1 MRGPNHFASLCAGLV
16 LLAGACSPA
25 WAQAP
30 AAAPAAG
37 QIEFTKIVV
46 DKTFRAEGVAVGDVN
61 HDGKMDIIAGDVWFE
76 APDWKMHEIR
86 KVKPYSFDKGYSEC
100 FANFAMDVN
109 GDGWI
114 DSIVVG
120 FPGAPCYWYENP
132 KNAEGHW
139 KQRLVAKSACNE
151 TPQFGDL
158 LGKGSRVPV
167 FGCETKMVWCGVPK
181 DLEAATWDIH
191 DVSGPKAP
199 GTNNF
204 SHGLGIG
211 DVNGDGRNDIIIKDG
226 WWEAPE
232 DRTESPWKF
241 HPAKFG
247 PDCADIIAHDI
258 NADGLIDIIT
268 SSAHD
273 YGIWW
278 FEQVKTEKG
287 VEYKQHE
294 ISKLFSEAHAMILA
308 DMNGD
313 GVKDLV
319 TGKRWYA
326 HNGGDPGGKEPGVL
340 YWFEV
345 RNPEKGKVEFI
356 PHKIDDD
363 SGVGTQFVVADM
375 NGDGKLDI
383 VTSNKKGT
391 YVFLQKPAGV
401 AAPAAPA
408 AAPVAPA
415 AAPAA
420 APAPACVAPV
430 APPISAAPANAVPQS
445 ASSADTV
452 TIVSAAAPA
461 SAPAAVP
468 AGFAALFD
476 GKTFTGWE
484 GNQKIFRIEDGAIVG
499 GTTKE
504 KVAHNDFL
512 ATTKQYGDFE
522 LRLKVKTVGKEANGG
537 IQIRSQRVPD
547 NFEVCGFQADLGQ
560 GYWGCLYDESRRNK
574 VLARPTA
581 EVLAKAYKPGEW
593 NEYVIKCEGKNI
605 RLSLNGVETVNYTET
620 DEKIP
625 AKGIIAVQIHGGP
638 PTEVWYKDIVIQELP
653 AAAAAK

>member
-1 MRGPNHFASLCAGLV
+1 MRGRNPFASLCAGLV
-16 LLAGACSPA
+16 LLTAACAPA
-25 WAQAP
+25 WAQEP
-30 AAAPAAG
+30 AAAPAG
-37 QIEFTKIVV
+37 TQIEFTKIVV
-46 DKTFRAEGVAVGDVN
+46 EKTFRAEGVAVGDVN

-76 APDWKMHEIR
+76 APDWKIHEIR
-86 KVKPYSFDKGYSEC
+86 KPKVYKADGGYSEC

-114 DSIVVG
+114 DSIIIG

-139 KQRLVAKSACNE
+139 KQRMVAKSACNE

-158 LGKGSRVPV
+158 LGKGSRVPI
-167 FGCETKMVWCGVPK
+167 FGCESKMVWCGVPK

-191 DVSGPKAP
+191 DVSGPNGP
-199 GTNNF
+199 GTANF
-204 SHGLGIG
+204 SHGLGVG
-211 DVNGDGRNDIIIKDG
+211 DVNQDGRNDILIKDG

-232 DRTESPWKF
+232 DRTQSPWTF
-241 HPAKFG
+241 HKANFG
-247 PDCADIIAHDI
+247 PDCADIIVHDV
-258 NADGLIDIIT
+258 NGDGLNDVIT

-287 VEYKQHE
+287 VEWKQHE
-294 ISKLFSEAHAMILA
+294 ISKLFSESHAMILA
-308 DMNGD
+308 DLNGK
-313 GVKDLV
+313 GVKALV

-326 HNGGDPGGKEPGVL
+326 HNGGDPGGKEPAVL
-340 YWFEV
+340 YWFEI

-375 NGDGKLDI
+375 NGDGLMDI
-383 VTSNKKGT
+383 VISNKKGT
-391 YVFLQKPAGV
+391 FVFLQKPAGA
-401 AAPAAPA
+401 AAPAVKA
-408 AAPVAPA
+408 
-415 AAPAA
+415 AA
-420 APAPACVAPV
+420 APAPESSSTADSVT
-430 APPISAAPANAVPQS
+430 AVS
-445 ASSADTV
+445 
-452 TIVSAAAPA
+452 AAPA

-468 AGFAALFD
+468 AGFTPLFD

-484 GNQKIFRIEDGAIVG
+484 GNLKIFRIEDGAIVG
-499 GTTKE
+499 GSTKAN
-504 KVAHNDFL
+504 VPHNDFL
-512 ATTKQYGDFE
+512 AATKQYGDFE
-522 LRLKVKTVGKEANGG
+522 LRLKVKAIGKEANGG

-547 NFEVCGFQADLGQ
+547 NFEVSGFQADLGQ
-560 GYWGCLYDESRRNK
+560 GYWGSLYDESRRNK
-574 VLARPTA
+574 TLARPTA

-593 NEYVIKCEGKNI
+593 NDYTIRCEGPKI
-605 RLSLNGVETVNYTET
+605 RLSLNGVETVSYTEA

-625 AKGIIAVQIHGGP
+625 TKGIIALQIHGGP

-653 AAAAAK
+653 APAAGK